1 MDILLEQI
9 ISLKELFIRN
19 EDLILSL
26 SFPCPLLGL
35 VWFTVFLS
43 QDMVS
48 TDTLPSLRE
57 TFPASKP
64 HLLRLFGHL

>member
-9 ISLKELFIRN
+9 ISQKELFIRN
-19 EDLILSL
+19 EDLIRSL
-26 SFPCPLLGL
+26 SPALCW
-35 VWFTVFLS
+35 VWFGFTVFLS

-48 TDTLPSLRE
+48 TDALPSLRE
-57 TFPASKP
+57 IFPASKP